1 MLKISQAVQNASER
15 VGRGPLRRFR
25 DQLSPEAVPA
35 GAMGLGRLGSSLST
49 SFCLTCLQRRHNPP
63 RSTLPARPPAAA
75 RPGST
80 SLLFKPNQNWREP
93 LLATTDPQ
101 ASSTE
106 PGIELAPRA
115 LPENSL
121 RGTSAL
127 GDSRQAP
134 LYVRSRA
141 RQHHPSFSVVLT
153 YFSFHLT
160 FLEQNHTVSLEGL
173 KGMTRD

>member
-1 MLKISQAVQNASER
+1 MPSSHGGQGALEKVQRPAFSRGCPCRSHGPGKTWKRPLNWFLSHLPSEEAQSTQIHPSSKTASGCPAREHLFAFQTKPKLAR
-15 VGRGPLRRFR
+15 APPGHHR
-25 DQLSPEAVPA
+25 SPTIQYRTRHRA
-35 GAMGLGRLGSSLST
+35 SSL
-49 SFCLTCLQRRHNPP
+49 H
-63 RSTLPARPPAAA
+63 
-75 RPGST
+75 G
-80 SLLFKPNQNWREP
+80 
-93 LLATTDPQ
+93 
-101 ASSTE
+101 
-106 PGIELAPRA
+106 RA

-141 RQHHPSFSVVLT
+141 RQHHCSFSVVMT